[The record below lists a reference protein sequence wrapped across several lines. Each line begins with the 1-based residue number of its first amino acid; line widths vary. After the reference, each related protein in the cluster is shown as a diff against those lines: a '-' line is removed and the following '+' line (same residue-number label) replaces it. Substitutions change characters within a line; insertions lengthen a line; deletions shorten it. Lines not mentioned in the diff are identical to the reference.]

1 MTGRPCFALRG
12 MCVGYKA
19 TQFIQNDCLT
29 VQYEKDTRDK
39 HGPKEIAEV
48 HAWQNPHRQDRVN
61 NLARRGYTIFQGFRN
76 AAEPK
81 VPGLYK
87 NGAGLAP

>member
-29 VQYEKDTRDK
+29 VQYEKDTRLVLA
-39 HGPKEIAEV
+39 HGAFEFVRNSILLELGLHKE
-48 HAWQNPHRQDRVN
+48 NS
-61 NLARRGYTIFQGFRN
+61 
-76 AAEPK
+76 
-81 VPGLYK
+81 
-87 NGAGLAP
+87 